1 MLDSIQTLSLRL
13 CLGAFR
19 TSPVESL
26 QIEAN
31 EPSLSSRRN
40 KLAIQYAMKIKS
52 NPTNPTYQNIF
63 DPQYAA
69 LFENRP
75 KTIPPLSI
83 RIQNVLNDIN
93 IDLTAVSYYQLPTI
107 SPWTLKL
114 PQVHFTLHS
123 EKKSLVSPD
132 LLRAEFYL
140 YLSDILNSFHIY
152 TDGSKDA
159 SGVAAAAVSSTIQ
172 LACRLPSEA
181 STYSAETQAIS
192 LALKIVETS
201 DHTSFFVFSDSMSCL
216 QAIDYH
222 KCEKAGV
229 RQILDKCHELQLEGK
244 IVQFCWVSSHV
255 GIKGNEKADCAAL
268 QHPISAD
275 LQIHYTDFKYAI
287 N

>member
-1 MLDSIQTLSLRL
+1 MLDPIQNLSLRL
-13 CLGAFR
+13 CLGAFW

-31 EPSLSSRRN
+31 EPPLSIRRN
-40 KLAIQYAMKIKS
+40 KLAIQYAIKIRS

-63 DPQYAA
+63 EPQYAT

-83 RIQNVLNDIN
+83 RVQTVLNNIN
-93 IDLTAVSYYQLPTI
+93 LDLTAVSSYQLPTI
-107 SPWTLKL
+107 CPWTLKL
-114 PQVHFTLHS
+114 PKCIITLHS
-123 EKKSLVSPD
+123 EKKCLISSD
-132 LLRAEFYL
+132 LLRAKFYL

-181 STYSAETQAIS
+181 SIYSAETQAIY

-201 DHTSFFVFSDSMSCL
+201 DDRPTSFLYSLILCLVCRLLITINAKRLVYGTSDLRKMSCSST
-216 QAIDYH
+216 
-222 KCEKAGV
+222 
-229 RQILDKCHELQLEGK
+229 GK
-244 IVQFCWVSSHV
+244 KNCSMGF
-255 GIKGNEKADCAAL
+255 
-268 QHPISAD
+268 SAR
-275 LQIHYTDFKYAI
+275 K
-287 N
+287 

>member
-1 MLDSIQTLSLRL
+1 MLDPIQNLSLRL

-19 TSPVESL
+19 ISPVESL

-31 EPSLSSRRN
+31 EPPLSSRRN
-40 KLAIQYAMKIKS
+40 KLAIQCAIKIKS
-52 NPTNPTYQNIF
+52 NSTNPTYQNIF

-83 RIQNVLNDIN
+83 RVQSVLNDIN

-123 EKKSLVSPD
+123 EKKSLVSAD
-132 LLRAEFYL
+132 LLRAKFYL
-140 YLSDILNSFHIY
+140 YLSDTLNSFHIY

-159 SGVAAAAVSSTIQ
+159 SGVASAAVSSTIQ
-172 LACRLPSEA
+172 LSCH
-181 STYSAETQAIS
+181 
-192 LALKIVETS
+192 VENSCCINAMLQVLS
-201 DHTSFFVFSDSMSCL
+201 DCTLSKLLLSFIIC
-216 QAIDYH
+216 
-222 KCEKAGV
+222 
-229 RQILDKCHELQLEGK
+229 IL
-244 IVQFCWVSSHV
+244 
-255 GIKGNEKADCAAL
+255 
-268 QHPISAD
+268 
-275 LQIHYTDFKYAI
+275 LQIKISTHRPVDHYRKLYK